1 MYKGKLLTG
10 AVLSV
15 FMAGAYGN
23 ACAADGTSDAVYSLN
38 PVVVT
43 ATRYEK
49 SDAEIPAATQ
59 TFTEEQI
66 EQTGADNLQV
76 ALQYLDGVIDAGMGP
91 NGTSVSSMTTKN
103 VIRGV
108 SNGTVVMINGTPIN
122 WRTNY
127 NLENIPTSAVER
139 VEVVRG
145 GGAVL
150 YGSQAT
156 GGVINIITKKTLPNE
171 VKVGL
176 GNKGRQEYAVTANA
190 GDLSIAYTYNKWGKL
205 GYVSSSDS
213 SIKPDR
219 TRVPVE
225 MKQRFFGSEK
235 NDFLATY
242 KLNDHADFLYNHN
255 ESASRWAYTYTGI
268 TDPDYEDI
276 NDHPRYIRRY
286 ENDKDFL
293 QFNFHGLDGISG
305 HVFYNYNTL
314 KTHGTDYYSS
324 TGKKYAAPKA
334 VRGQEKNKTYGYD
347 VQKVWDGNPDQTF
360 LIGTSL
366 VRETFENETSDTGRN
381 IISAFGSWERNLT
394 AKDVLTLSGRGT
406 WTTGGIQNF
415 HNFSGQTQ
423 YLHKLDNT
431 QSLYAS
437 VGQSFV
443 LPTFSQ
449 MYSRE
454 QAGGISNII
463 GNPDLKPQKGLHYEA
478 GWKKEETNRQYK
490 VALFTEKID
499 DNISYSG
506 TSRRWYA
513 INEDFKNHGIEASIR
528 GQEDNGFTWHAGLT
542 WQDPKS
548 KQTTEKTSAKR
559 YWDRSYGRILLT
571 GGVGYEKEKWTT
583 ALNFS
588 YLADRVQSPTAAHSH
603 SVKPYLLT
611 SMTVKYSPN
620 KSSDIMLAIDN
631 LLNRKDIVSHTTSDY
646 YATQETSSCRTAIN
660 SKGEAEEIRN
670 SESKKGHRRKI
681 GVLFMWGKWG
691 RALAARGKIE
701 LAPLVIPE
709 R

>member
-213 SIKPDR
+213 SIKPDK

-225 MKQRFFGSEK
+225 MKQRFSGSEK

-268 TDPDYEDI
+268 TDPDYEDM

-415 HNFSGQTQ
+415 HNFSGQAQ

-506 TSRRWYA
+506 TSGCWYA

-588 YLADRVQSPTAAHSH
+588 YLADRVQSPLAAHSH

-620 KSSDIMLAIDN
+620 KSFFFMLAIDN
-631 LLNRKDIVSHTTSDY
+631 LLKRNVFVSHTTSDY
-646 YATQETSSCRTAIN
+646 YATP
-660 SKGEAEEIRN
+660 RN
-670 SESKKGHRRKI
+670 FILSYRYK
-681 GVLFMWGKWG
+681 F
-691 RALAARGKIE
+691 
-701 LAPLVIPE
+701 
-709 R
+709 

>member
-213 SIKPDR
+213 SIKPDK

-268 TDPDYEDI
+268 TDPDYEDM

-324 TGKKYAAPKA
+324 TGKKYAAPEA

-415 HNFSGQTQ
+415 HNFSGQAQ

-506 TSRRWYA
+506 TSGRWYA

-588 YLADRVQSPTAAHSH
+588 YLADRVQSPLAAHSH

-646 YATQETSSCRTAIN
+646 YATP
-660 SKGEAEEIRN
+660 RN
-670 SESKKGHRRKI
+670 FILSYRYK
-681 GVLFMWGKWG
+681 F
-691 RALAARGKIE
+691 
-701 LAPLVIPE
+701 
-709 R
+709 

>member
-171 VKVGL
+171 VKIGL

-190 GDLSIAYTYNKWGKL
+190 GDLSIAYTYNKWGEL
-205 GYVSSSDS
+205 GYVSSSDF
-213 SIKPDR
+213 SIKPDK

-268 TDPDYEDI
+268 TDPDYEDM

-381 IISAFGSWERNLT
+381 IISAFGSWEKNLT
-394 AKDVLTLSGRGT
+394 AKDVLILSGRGT

-415 HNFSGQTQ
+415 HNFSGQAQ
-423 YLHKLDNT
+423 YLHKLDNA

-506 TSRRWYA
+506 TSGRWYA
-513 INEDFKNHGIEASIR
+513 INEDFKNHGIEVSIR

-646 YATQETSSCRTAIN
+646 YATP
-660 SKGEAEEIRN
+660 RN
-670 SESKKGHRRKI
+670 LILSYRYK
-681 GVLFMWGKWG
+681 F
-691 RALAARGKIE
+691 
-701 LAPLVIPE
+701 
-709 R
+709 

>member
-213 SIKPDR
+213 SIKPDK

-268 TDPDYEDI
+268 TDPDYEDM

-415 HNFSGQTQ
+415 HNFSGQAQ

-478 GWKKEETNRQYK
+478 GWKKEEINRQYK

-506 TSRRWYA
+506 TSGRWYA
-513 INEDFKNHGIEASIR
+513 INEDFKNHGIEVSIR

-559 YWDRSYGRILLT
+559 YEDRSYGRILLT

-588 YLADRVQSPTAAHSH
+588 YLADRVQSPLAAHSH

-646 YATQETSSCRTAIN
+646 YATP
-660 SKGEAEEIRN
+660 RN
-670 SESKKGHRRKI
+670 FILSYRYK
-681 GVLFMWGKWG
+681 F
-691 RALAARGKIE
+691 
-701 LAPLVIPE
+701 
-709 R
+709 

>member
-213 SIKPDR
+213 SIKPDK

-268 TDPDYEDI
+268 TDPDYEDM

-415 HNFSGQTQ
+415 HNFSGQAQ

-506 TSRRWYA
+506 TSGCWYA

-588 YLADRVQSPTAAHSH
+588 YLADRVQSPLAAHSH

-646 YATQETSSCRTAIN
+646 YATP
-660 SKGEAEEIRN
+660 RN
-670 SESKKGHRRKI
+670 FILSYRYK
-681 GVLFMWGKWG
+681 F
-691 RALAARGKIE
+691 
-701 LAPLVIPE
+701 
-709 R
+709 

>member
-213 SIKPDR
+213 SIKPDK

-255 ESASRWAYTYTGI
+255 ESASRRAYTYTGI
-268 TDPDYEDI
+268 TDPDYEDM

-347 VQKVWDGNPDQTF
+347 VQKVWDGNSDQTF

-415 HNFSGQTQ
+415 HNFSGQAQ

-506 TSRRWYA
+506 TSGRWYA

-588 YLADRVQSPTAAHSH
+588 YLADRVQSPLAAHSH

-646 YATQETSSCRTAIN
+646 YATP
-660 SKGEAEEIRN
+660 RN
-670 SESKKGHRRKI
+670 FILSYRYK
-681 GVLFMWGKWG
+681 F
-691 RALAARGKIE
+691 
-701 LAPLVIPE
+701 
-709 R
+709 

>member
-213 SIKPDR
+213 SIKPDK

-242 KLNDHADFLYNHN
+242 KLNDHADLLYNHN

-268 TDPDYEDI
+268 TDPDYEDM

-347 VQKVWDGNPDQTF
+347 VQKVWDGNPDSTF

-415 HNFSGQTQ
+415 HNFSGQAQ

-506 TSRRWYA
+506 TSGRWYA

-588 YLADRVQSPTAAHSH
+588 YLADRVQSPLAAHSH

-646 YATQETSSCRTAIN
+646 YATP
-660 SKGEAEEIRN
+660 RN
-670 SESKKGHRRKI
+670 FILSYRYK
-681 GVLFMWGKWG
+681 F
-691 RALAARGKIE
+691 
-701 LAPLVIPE
+701 
-709 R
+709 

>member
-213 SIKPDR
+213 SIKPDK

-268 TDPDYEDI
+268 TDPDYEDM

-347 VQKVWDGNPDQTF
+347 VQKVWDGNSDQTF

-415 HNFSGQTQ
+415 HNFSGQAQ

-506 TSRRWYA
+506 TSGRWYA
-513 INEDFKNHGIEASIR
+513 INEDFKNYGIEASIR

-588 YLADRVQSPTAAHSH
+588 YLADRVQSPLAAHSH

-646 YATQETSSCRTAIN
+646 YATP
-660 SKGEAEEIRN
+660 RN
-670 SESKKGHRRKI
+670 FILSYRYK
-681 GVLFMWGKWG
+681 F
-691 RALAARGKIE
+691 
-701 LAPLVIPE
+701 
-709 R
+709 

>member
-23 ACAADGTSDAVYSLN
+23 ASAADGTSDAVYSLN

-76 ALQYLDGVIDAGMGP
+76 ALQYLDGIIDAGMGP

-213 SIKPDR
+213 SIKPEK

-242 KLNDHADFLYNHN
+242 KLNDHADFLYNHD

-268 TDPDYEDI
+268 TDPDYEDM

-415 HNFSGQTQ
+415 HNFSGQAQ

-506 TSRRWYA
+506 TSGRWYA

-588 YLADRVQSPTAAHSH
+588 YLADRVQSPLAAHSH

-646 YATQETSSCRTAIN
+646 YATP
-660 SKGEAEEIRN
+660 RN
-670 SESKKGHRRKI
+670 FILSYRYK
-681 GVLFMWGKWG
+681 F
-691 RALAARGKIE
+691 
-701 LAPLVIPE
+701 
-709 R
+709 

>member
-213 SIKPDR
+213 SIKPDK

-242 KLNDHADFLYNHN
+242 KLNDHADLLYNHN

-268 TDPDYEDI
+268 TDPDYEDM

-415 HNFSGQTQ
+415 HNFSGQAQ

-506 TSRRWYA
+506 TSGRWYA

-588 YLADRVQSPTAAHSH
+588 YLADRVQSPLAAHSH

-646 YATQETSSCRTAIN
+646 YATP
-660 SKGEAEEIRN
+660 RN
-670 SESKKGHRRKI
+670 FILSYRYK
-681 GVLFMWGKWG
+681 F
-691 RALAARGKIE
+691 
-701 LAPLVIPE
+701 
-709 R
+709 

>member
-213 SIKPDR
+213 SIKPDM

-415 HNFSGQTQ
+415 HNFSGQAQ

-646 YATQETSSCRTAIN
+646 YATP
-660 SKGEAEEIRN
+660 RN
-670 SESKKGHRRKI
+670 FILSYRYK
-681 GVLFMWGKWG
+681 F
-691 RALAARGKIE
+691 
-701 LAPLVIPE
+701 
-709 R
+709 

>member
-23 ACAADGTSDAVYSLN
+23 ASAADGTSDAVYSLN

-213 SIKPDR
+213 SIKPEK

-242 KLNDHADFLYNHN
+242 KLNDHADFLYNHD

-268 TDPDYEDI
+268 TDPDYEDM

-415 HNFSGQTQ
+415 HNFSGQAQ

-449 MYSRE
+449 LYSRE

-499 DNISYSG
+499 DNISFSG
-506 TSRRWYA
+506 TSGRWYA

-588 YLADRVQSPTAAHSH
+588 YLADRVQSPLAAHSH

-646 YATQETSSCRTAIN
+646 YATP
-660 SKGEAEEIRN
+660 RN
-670 SESKKGHRRKI
+670 FILSYRYK
-681 GVLFMWGKWG
+681 F
-691 RALAARGKIE
+691 
-701 LAPLVIPE
+701 
-709 R
+709 

>member
-91 NGTSVSSMTTKN
+91 NGTSLSSMTTKN

-213 SIKPDR
+213 SIKPDK

-268 TDPDYEDI
+268 TDPDYEDM

-415 HNFSGQTQ
+415 HNFSGQAQ

-506 TSRRWYA
+506 TSGRWYA

-588 YLADRVQSPTAAHSH
+588 YLADRVQSPLAAHSH

-646 YATQETSSCRTAIN
+646 YATP
-660 SKGEAEEIRN
+660 RN
-670 SESKKGHRRKI
+670 FILSYRYK
-681 GVLFMWGKWG
+681 F
-691 RALAARGKIE
+691 
-701 LAPLVIPE
+701 
-709 R
+709 

>member
-176 GNKGRQEYAVTANA
+176 GNKGRQQYAVTANA

-213 SIKPDR
+213 SIKPEK

-242 KLNDHADFLYNHN
+242 KLNDHADFLYNHD

-268 TDPDYEDI
+268 TDPDYEDM

-415 HNFSGQTQ
+415 HNFSGQAQ

-506 TSRRWYA
+506 TSGRWYA

-588 YLADRVQSPTAAHSH
+588 YLADRVQSPLAAHSH

-646 YATQETSSCRTAIN
+646 YATP
-660 SKGEAEEIRN
+660 RN
-670 SESKKGHRRKI
+670 FILSYRYK
-681 GVLFMWGKWG
+681 F
-691 RALAARGKIE
+691 
-701 LAPLVIPE
+701 
-709 R
+709 

>member
-213 SIKPDR
+213 SIKPDK

-268 TDPDYEDI
+268 TDPDYEDM
-276 NDHPRYIRRY
+276 NDHPRYIHRY

-347 VQKVWDGNPDQTF
+347 VQKVWDGNSDQTF

-415 HNFSGQTQ
+415 HNFSGQAQ

-506 TSRRWYA
+506 TSGRWYA

-588 YLADRVQSPTAAHSH
+588 YLADRVQSPLAAHSH

-646 YATQETSSCRTAIN
+646 YATP
-660 SKGEAEEIRN
+660 RN
-670 SESKKGHRRKI
+670 FILSYRYK
-681 GVLFMWGKWG
+681 F
-691 RALAARGKIE
+691 
-701 LAPLVIPE
+701 
-709 R
+709 

>member
-176 GNKGRQEYAVTANA
+176 GNKSRQEYAVTANA

-213 SIKPDR
+213 SIKPDK

-268 TDPDYEDI
+268 TDPDYEDM

-415 HNFSGQTQ
+415 HNFSGQAQ

-506 TSRRWYA
+506 TSGRWYA

-588 YLADRVQSPTAAHSH
+588 YLADRVQSPLAAHSH

-646 YATQETSSCRTAIN
+646 YATP
-660 SKGEAEEIRN
+660 RN
-670 SESKKGHRRKI
+670 FILSYRYK
-681 GVLFMWGKWG
+681 F
-691 RALAARGKIE
+691 
-701 LAPLVIPE
+701 
-709 R
+709 

>member
-23 ACAADGTSDAVYSLN
+23 ASAADGTSDAVYSLN

-213 SIKPDR
+213 SIKPDK

-268 TDPDYEDI
+268 TDPDYEDM

-347 VQKVWDGNPDQTF
+347 VQKVWDGNPAQTF

-394 AKDVLTLSGRGT
+394 AEDVLTLSGRGT

-415 HNFSGQTQ
+415 HNFSGQAQ

-506 TSRRWYA
+506 TSGRWYA

-588 YLADRVQSPTAAHSH
+588 YLADRVQSPLAAHSH

-646 YATQETSSCRTAIN
+646 YATP
-660 SKGEAEEIRN
+660 RN
-670 SESKKGHRRKI
+670 FILSYRYK
-681 GVLFMWGKWG
+681 F
-691 RALAARGKIE
+691 
-701 LAPLVIPE
+701 
-709 R
+709 

>member
-213 SIKPDR
+213 SIKPDK

-268 TDPDYEDI
+268 TDPDYEDM

-305 HVFYNYNTL
+305 HFFYNYNTL

-415 HNFSGQTQ
+415 HNFSGQAQ

-506 TSRRWYA
+506 TSGRWYT

-588 YLADRVQSPTAAHSH
+588 YLADRVQSPLAAHSH

-646 YATQETSSCRTAIN
+646 YATP
-660 SKGEAEEIRN
+660 RN
-670 SESKKGHRRKI
+670 FILSYRYK
-681 GVLFMWGKWG
+681 F
-691 RALAARGKIE
+691 
-701 LAPLVIPE
+701 
-709 R
+709 

>member
-213 SIKPDR
+213 SIKPDK

-268 TDPDYEDI
+268 TDPDYEDM

-347 VQKVWDGNPDQTF
+347 VQKVGDGNPDQTF

-415 HNFSGQTQ
+415 HNFSGQAQ

-506 TSRRWYA
+506 TSGRWYA

-588 YLADRVQSPTAAHSH
+588 YLADRVQSPLAAHSH

-646 YATQETSSCRTAIN
+646 YATP
-660 SKGEAEEIRN
+660 RN
-670 SESKKGHRRKI
+670 FILSYRYK
-681 GVLFMWGKWG
+681 F
-691 RALAARGKIE
+691 
-701 LAPLVIPE
+701 
-709 R
+709 

>member
-213 SIKPDR
+213 SIKPDK

-268 TDPDYEDI
+268 TDPDYEDM

-293 QFNFHGLDGISG
+293 QFNFHGLDGISD

-415 HNFSGQTQ
+415 HNFSGQAQ

-506 TSRRWYA
+506 TSGRWYA

-542 WQDPKS
+542 WQNPKS

-646 YATQETSSCRTAIN
+646 YATP
-660 SKGEAEEIRN
+660 RN
-670 SESKKGHRRKI
+670 LILSYRYK
-681 GVLFMWGKWG
+681 F
-691 RALAARGKIE
+691 
-701 LAPLVIPE
+701 
-709 R
+709 

>member
-213 SIKPDR
+213 SIKPDK

-268 TDPDYEDI
+268 TDPDYEDM

-415 HNFSGQTQ
+415 HNFSGQAQ

-449 MYSRE
+449 LYSRE

-506 TSRRWYA
+506 TSGRWYA
-513 INEDFKNHGIEASIR
+513 INEDFKTHGIEASIR

-542 WQDPKS
+542 WQNPKS

-588 YLADRVQSPTAAHSH
+588 YLADRVQSPPAAHSH

-646 YATQETSSCRTAIN
+646 YATP
-660 SKGEAEEIRN
+660 RN
-670 SESKKGHRRKI
+670 LILSYRYK
-681 GVLFMWGKWG
+681 F
-691 RALAARGKIE
+691 
-701 LAPLVIPE
+701 
-709 R
+709 

>member
-213 SIKPDR
+213 SIKPDK

-225 MKQRFFGSEK
+225 MKQRLFGSEK

-268 TDPDYEDI
+268 TDPDYEDM

-415 HNFSGQTQ
+415 HNFSGQAQ

-506 TSRRWYA
+506 TSGRWYA

-588 YLADRVQSPTAAHSH
+588 YLADRVQSPLAAHSH

-646 YATQETSSCRTAIN
+646 YATP
-660 SKGEAEEIRN
+660 RN
-670 SESKKGHRRKI
+670 FILSYRYK
-681 GVLFMWGKWG
+681 F
-691 RALAARGKIE
+691 
-701 LAPLVIPE
+701 
-709 R
+709 

>member
-1 MYKGKLLTG
+1 
-10 AVLSV
+10 
-15 FMAGAYGN
+15 MAGAYGN

-213 SIKPDR
+213 SIKPDK

-268 TDPDYEDI
+268 TDPDYEDM

-314 KTHGTDYYSS
+314 KTHGTNYYSS
-324 TGKKYAAPKA
+324 TGKKYAAPEA

-415 HNFSGQTQ
+415 HNFSGQAQ

-506 TSRRWYA
+506 TSGRWYA

-588 YLADRVQSPTAAHSH
+588 YLADRVQSPLAAHSH

-646 YATQETSSCRTAIN
+646 YATP
-660 SKGEAEEIRN
+660 RN
-670 SESKKGHRRKI
+670 FILSYRYK
-681 GVLFMWGKWG
+681 F
-691 RALAARGKIE
+691 
-701 LAPLVIPE
+701 
-709 R
+709 

>member
-23 ACAADGTSDAVYSLN
+23 ASAADGTSDAVYSLN

-59 TFTEEQI
+59 TFTKEQI

-91 NGTSVSSMTTKN
+91 NGTSISSMTTKN

-213 SIKPDR
+213 SIKPDK

-268 TDPDYEDI
+268 TDPDYEDM

-415 HNFSGQTQ
+415 HNFSGQAQ

-506 TSRRWYA
+506 TSGRWYA

-588 YLADRVQSPTAAHSH
+588 YLADRVQSPLAAHSH

-646 YATQETSSCRTAIN
+646 YATP
-660 SKGEAEEIRN
+660 RN
-670 SESKKGHRRKI
+670 FILSYRYK
-681 GVLFMWGKWG
+681 F
-691 RALAARGKIE
+691 
-701 LAPLVIPE
+701 
-709 R
+709 

>member
-91 NGTSVSSMTTKN
+91 NGTSISSMTTKN
-103 VIRGV
+103 VVRGV

-205 GYVSSSDS
+205 GYVSSYDS
-213 SIKPDR
+213 SIKPDK

-268 TDPDYEDI
+268 TDPDYEDM

-415 HNFSGQTQ
+415 HNFSGQAQ

-506 TSRRWYA
+506 TSGRWYA

-588 YLADRVQSPTAAHSH
+588 YLADRVQSPLAAHSH

-646 YATQETSSCRTAIN
+646 YATP
-660 SKGEAEEIRN
+660 RN
-670 SESKKGHRRKI
+670 FILSYRYK
-681 GVLFMWGKWG
+681 F
-691 RALAARGKIE
+691 
-701 LAPLVIPE
+701 
-709 R
+709 

>member
-49 SDAEIPAATQ
+49 SDAEIPAAMQ

-213 SIKPDR
+213 SIKPDK

-268 TDPDYEDI
+268 TDPDYEDM

-415 HNFSGQTQ
+415 HNFSGQAQ

-506 TSRRWYA
+506 TSGRWYA

-542 WQDPKS
+542 WQNPKS

-588 YLADRVQSPTAAHSH
+588 YLADRVQSPPAAHSH

-646 YATQETSSCRTAIN
+646 YATP
-660 SKGEAEEIRN
+660 RN
-670 SESKKGHRRKI
+670 LILSYRYK
-681 GVLFMWGKWG
+681 F
-691 RALAARGKIE
+691 
-701 LAPLVIPE
+701 
-709 R
+709 

>member
-213 SIKPDR
+213 SIKPDK

-268 TDPDYEDI
+268 TDPDYEDM

-366 VRETFENETSDTGRN
+366 DRETFENETSDTGRN

-415 HNFSGQTQ
+415 HNFSGQAQ

-506 TSRRWYA
+506 TSGRWYA

-588 YLADRVQSPTAAHSH
+588 YLADRVQSPLAAHSH

-646 YATQETSSCRTAIN
+646 YATP
-660 SKGEAEEIRN
+660 RN
-670 SESKKGHRRKI
+670 FILSYRYK
-681 GVLFMWGKWG
+681 F
-691 RALAARGKIE
+691 
-701 LAPLVIPE
+701 
-709 R
+709 

>member
-145 GGAVL
+145 GAVL

-213 SIKPDR
+213 SIKPDK

-268 TDPDYEDI
+268 TDPDYEDM

-415 HNFSGQTQ
+415 HNFSGQAQ

-506 TSRRWYA
+506 TSGRWYA

-588 YLADRVQSPTAAHSH
+588 YLADRVQSPLAAHSH

-646 YATQETSSCRTAIN
+646 YATP
-660 SKGEAEEIRN
+660 RN
-670 SESKKGHRRKI
+670 FILSYRYK
-681 GVLFMWGKWG
+681 F
-691 RALAARGKIE
+691 
-701 LAPLVIPE
+701 
-709 R
+709 

>member
-76 ALQYLDGVIDAGMGP
+76 ALQYLDGVIDDGMGP

-213 SIKPDR
+213 SIKPDK

-268 TDPDYEDI
+268 TDPDYEDM

-415 HNFSGQTQ
+415 HNFSGQAQ

-506 TSRRWYA
+506 TSGRWYA

-588 YLADRVQSPTAAHSH
+588 YLADRVKSPLAAHSH

-646 YATQETSSCRTAIN
+646 YATP
-660 SKGEAEEIRN
+660 RN
-670 SESKKGHRRKI
+670 LILSYRYK
-681 GVLFMWGKWG
+681 F
-691 RALAARGKIE
+691 
-701 LAPLVIPE
+701 
-709 R
+709 

>member
-1 MYKGKLLTG
+1 
-10 AVLSV
+10 
-15 FMAGAYGN
+15 MAGAYGN
-23 ACAADGTSDAVYSLN
+23 ASAADGTSDAVYSLN

-213 SIKPDR
+213 SIKPEK

-242 KLNDHADFLYNHN
+242 KLNDHADFLYNHD

-268 TDPDYEDI
+268 TDPDYEDM

-324 TGKKYAAPKA
+324 TGKKYAAPKT

-415 HNFSGQTQ
+415 HNFSGQAQ

-506 TSRRWYA
+506 TSGRWYA

-588 YLADRVQSPTAAHSH
+588 YLADRVQSPLAAHSH

-646 YATQETSSCRTAIN
+646 YATP
-660 SKGEAEEIRN
+660 RN
-670 SESKKGHRRKI
+670 FILSYRYK
-681 GVLFMWGKWG
+681 F
-691 RALAARGKIE
+691 
-701 LAPLVIPE
+701 
-709 R
+709 

>member
-213 SIKPDR
+213 SIKPDK

-268 TDPDYEDI
+268 TDPDYEDM

-415 HNFSGQTQ
+415 HNFSGQAQ

-506 TSRRWYA
+506 TSGRWYA

-559 YWDRSYGRILLT
+559 YWDRSYGRSLLT

-588 YLADRVQSPTAAHSH
+588 YLADRVQSPLAAHSH

-646 YATQETSSCRTAIN
+646 YATP
-660 SKGEAEEIRN
+660 RN
-670 SESKKGHRRKI
+670 FILSYRYK
-681 GVLFMWGKWG
+681 F
-691 RALAARGKIE
+691 
-701 LAPLVIPE
+701 
-709 R
+709 

>member
-415 HNFSGQTQ
+415 HNFSGQAQ

-506 TSRRWYA
+506 TSGRWYT

-588 YLADRVQSPTAAHSH
+588 YLADRVQSPLAAHSH

-646 YATQETSSCRTAIN
+646 YATP
-660 SKGEAEEIRN
+660 RN
-670 SESKKGHRRKI
+670 FILSYRYK
-681 GVLFMWGKWG
+681 F
-691 RALAARGKIE
+691 
-701 LAPLVIPE
+701 
-709 R
+709 

>member
-1 MYKGKLLTG
+1 MYKVKLLTG

-213 SIKPDR
+213 SIKPDK

-268 TDPDYEDI
+268 TDPDYEDM

-415 HNFSGQTQ
+415 HNFSGQAQ

-506 TSRRWYA
+506 TSGRWYA

-542 WQDPKS
+542 WQNPKS

-646 YATQETSSCRTAIN
+646 YATP
-660 SKGEAEEIRN
+660 RN
-670 SESKKGHRRKI
+670 LILSYRYK
-681 GVLFMWGKWG
+681 F
-691 RALAARGKIE
+691 
-701 LAPLVIPE
+701 
-709 R
+709 

>member
-66 EQTGADNLQV
+66 EQTGADNLQI

-176 GNKGRQEYAVTANA
+176 GNKSRQEYAVTANA

-213 SIKPDR
+213 SIKPDK

-268 TDPDYEDI
+268 TDPDYEDM

-415 HNFSGQTQ
+415 HNFSGQAQ

-490 VALFTEKID
+490 VALFTERID

-506 TSRRWYA
+506 TSGRWYA

-588 YLADRVQSPTAAHSH
+588 YLADRVQSPLAAHSH

-646 YATQETSSCRTAIN
+646 YATP
-660 SKGEAEEIRN
+660 RN
-670 SESKKGHRRKI
+670 LILSYRYK
-681 GVLFMWGKWG
+681 F
-691 RALAARGKIE
+691 
-701 LAPLVIPE
+701 
-709 R
+709 

>member
-23 ACAADGTSDAVYSLN
+23 ASAADGTSDAVYSLN

-76 ALQYLDGVIDAGMGP
+76 ALQYLDGVIDDGMGP

-190 GDLSIAYTYNKWGKL
+190 GDLSIAYTYNKWGGKL

-213 SIKPDR
+213 SIKPDK

-268 TDPDYEDI
+268 TDPDYEDM

-381 IISAFGSWERNLT
+381 IISAFGSWEKNLT

-415 HNFSGQTQ
+415 HNFSGQAQ
-423 YLHKLDNT
+423 YLHKLDNA

-506 TSRRWYA
+506 TSGRWYA
-513 INEDFKNHGIEASIR
+513 INEDFKNHGIEVSIR

-646 YATQETSSCRTAIN
+646 YATP
-660 SKGEAEEIRN
+660 RN
-670 SESKKGHRRKI
+670 LILSYRYK
-681 GVLFMWGKWG
+681 F
-691 RALAARGKIE
+691 
-701 LAPLVIPE
+701 
-709 R
+709 

>member
-213 SIKPDR
+213 SITPDK

-268 TDPDYEDI
+268 TDPDYEDM

-415 HNFSGQTQ
+415 HNFSGQAQ

-506 TSRRWYA
+506 TSGRWYA

-542 WQDPKS
+542 WQNPKS
-548 KQTTEKTSAKR
+548 KQTTENTSAKR

-646 YATQETSSCRTAIN
+646 YATP
-660 SKGEAEEIRN
+660 RN
-670 SESKKGHRRKI
+670 LILSYRYK
-681 GVLFMWGKWG
+681 F
-691 RALAARGKIE
+691 
-701 LAPLVIPE
+701 
-709 R
+709 

>member
-213 SIKPDR
+213 SIKPDK

-268 TDPDYEDI
+268 TDPDYEDM

-415 HNFSGQTQ
+415 HNFSGQAQ

-499 DNISYSG
+499 DKISYSG
-506 TSRRWYA
+506 TSGRWYA
-513 INEDFKNHGIEASIR
+513 INEAFKNHGIEASIR

-588 YLADRVQSPTAAHSH
+588 YLADRVQSPLAAHSH

-646 YATQETSSCRTAIN
+646 YATP
-660 SKGEAEEIRN
+660 RN
-670 SESKKGHRRKI
+670 FILSYRYK
-681 GVLFMWGKWG
+681 F
-691 RALAARGKIE
+691 
-701 LAPLVIPE
+701 
-709 R
+709 

>member
-91 NGTSVSSMTTKN
+91 NGTSISSMTTKN

-213 SIKPDR
+213 SIKPDK

-268 TDPDYEDI
+268 TDPDYEDM

-324 TGKKYAAPKA
+324 TGTKYAAPKA

-415 HNFSGQTQ
+415 HNFSGQAQ

-506 TSRRWYA
+506 TSGRWYA

-588 YLADRVQSPTAAHSH
+588 YLADRVQSPLAAHSH

-646 YATQETSSCRTAIN
+646 YATP
-660 SKGEAEEIRN
+660 RN
-670 SESKKGHRRKI
+670 FILSYRYK
-681 GVLFMWGKWG
+681 F
-691 RALAARGKIE
+691 
-701 LAPLVIPE
+701 
-709 R
+709 

>member
-1 MYKGKLLTG
+1 MYKGELLTG

-23 ACAADGTSDAVYSLN
+23 ASAADGTSDAVYSLN

-213 SIKPDR
+213 SIKPDK

-268 TDPDYEDI
+268 TDPDYEDM

-415 HNFSGQTQ
+415 HNFSGQAQ

-506 TSRRWYA
+506 TSGRWYA

-588 YLADRVQSPTAAHSH
+588 YLADRVQSPLAAHSH

-646 YATQETSSCRTAIN
+646 YATP
-660 SKGEAEEIRN
+660 RN
-670 SESKKGHRRKI
+670 FILSYRYK
-681 GVLFMWGKWG
+681 F
-691 RALAARGKIE
+691 
-701 LAPLVIPE
+701 
-709 R
+709 